1 MTAYDIETVF
11 IAIGMITTGCLIGAL
26 IGEVIGRTI
35 NGVSRLIRK
44 AGRWNR

>member
-26 IGEVIGRTI
+26 LGEVIGR
-35 NGVSRLIRK
+35 LMRK
-44 AGRWNR
+44 AGRWNH